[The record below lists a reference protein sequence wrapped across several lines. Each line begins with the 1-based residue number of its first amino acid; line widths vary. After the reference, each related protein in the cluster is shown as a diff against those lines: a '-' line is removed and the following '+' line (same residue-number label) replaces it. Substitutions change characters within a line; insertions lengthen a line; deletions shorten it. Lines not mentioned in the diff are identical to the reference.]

1 MVAQMQSLEF
11 EKSKKNVCYFWVRS
25 VRSLLGNEQY
35 RGLRLKAILVLFLMI
50 PAVRLFKKS

>member
-1 MVAQMQSLEF
+1 MVAQIQSLGF
-11 EKSKKNVCYFWVRS
+11 EKSKKNVYYFWVRS

-35 RGLRLKAILVLFLMI
+35 RGLRLNEILVLFVMI